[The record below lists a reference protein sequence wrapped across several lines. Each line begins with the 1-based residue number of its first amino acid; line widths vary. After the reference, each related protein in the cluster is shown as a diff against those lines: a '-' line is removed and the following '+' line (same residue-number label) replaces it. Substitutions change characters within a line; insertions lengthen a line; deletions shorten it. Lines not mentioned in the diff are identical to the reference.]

1 MHVRHV
7 REARRLLDRT
17 GRRELIHSTPTA
29 DDLARGLRLLT
40 EEGEVRVVWRLK
52 NGRPAHVLTREE
64 RARGGRVRAAKA
76 AERKESLRQDPRGS
90 APLIEAAQRLG
101 EMLHSDNVRTA
112 QWADNVVSR
121 HILDQ
126 PPRFEL

>member
-1 MHVRHV
+1 M
-7 REARRLLDRT
+7 
-17 GRRELIHSTPTA
+17 
-29 DDLARGLRLLT
+29 
-40 EEGEVRVVWRLK
+40 RVVWRLK